1 MKSKNIIPIIA
12 AMALMSCAQPSTK
25 EATPAAAYDINLDS
39 TYQAFPQ
46 VEVVDYIPLETSDSS
61 LIAGLTKVIAHD
73 DMIYVWDRIQKKVLL
88 FGKDGRYAGGIHRV
102 GQGPGEYTE
111 PFDMDVDAAGNVYVY
126 DWNTQSLIK
135 YADGDV
141 SRPEVMKIGEYC
153 MDVAVTDGYVYLGN
167 IVREG
172 VPAISLAAWD
182 RRTHELKVLEENTLP
197 EAAALP
203 YEGQYI
209 FRSDSLLAFSER
221 FHPDLLRLTEGE
233 GQAFVS
239 FRSRKLPTD
248 DKVRTLAAA
257 DPMAQM
263 QARMQYI
270 MGVSAC
276 YETPEYI
283 WLAFSSVPK
292 IHCLV
297 RKADGS
303 IAWTDKAVQGL
314 PSANVCAV
322 LGHHFVASFTPSD
335 KNKEAAMTATTNPD
349 LQKKLEGLTE
359 ESNPVLVVFDVK

>member
-46 VEVVDYIPLETSDSS
+46 VEAVDYIPLETSDSS

-153 MDVAVTDGYVYLGN
+153 MDVAVTDGHVYLGN

-221 FHPDLLRLTEGE
+221 FRPDLLRLTEGE

>member
-1 MKSKNIIPIIA
+1 
-12 AMALMSCAQPSTK
+12 MALMSCAQPSTE
-25 EATPAAAYDINLDS
+25 EATPVAAYDINLDS

-153 MDVAVTDGYVYLGN
+153 MDVAVTDGYIYLGN

-172 VPAISLAAWD
+172 VPAINLAAWNCQ
-182 RRTHELKVLEENTLP
+182 THELKVLKENVLP

-203 YEGQYI
+203 YERQYI
-209 FRSDSLLAFSER
+209 FRSDSLLVFYEPFR
-221 FHPDLLRLTEGE
+221 TDIRLLTD
-233 GQAFVS
+233 GQAQDYIS
-239 FRSRKLPTD
+239 FRSQKVPTD
-248 DKVRTLAAA
+248 DEVRDWATT
-257 DPMAQM
+257 DPMALM
-263 QARMQYI
+263 QKRLQYI
-270 MGVSAC
+270 SGVSAC

-283 WLAFSSVPK
+283 WMTFSTIPE
-292 IHCLV
+292 ILCLI
-297 RKADGS
+297 RKADGN
-303 IAWTDKAVQGL
+303 IAWTDKDVQGL

-322 LGHHFVASFTPSD
+322 LGNHFVASFTPSD
-335 KNKEAAMTATTNPD
+335 KSKEAAMAATTNPD

>member
-12 AMALMSCAQPSTK
+12 AMALMSCAQPSTE

-292 IHCLV
+292 IHCLI
-297 RKADGS
+297 RKADGN
-303 IAWTDKAVQGL
+303 IAWTDKTVQGL

-322 LGHHFVASFTPSD
+322 LGNHFVASFTPSD
-335 KNKEAAMTATTNPD
+335 KSKEAAMAATTNPD